1 MFKAIIRG
9 DTQTLEVLA
18 LTFANGHGGRSNASL
33 LRCLDYLSRQ
43 KQDVYEMNIE
53 EMNRLLKILR
63 LFGATYRRITRPPQ
77 VETENA
83 IQRVFGF
90 HIDESGLEAS
100 ISPASFLSR
109 VERPP
114 AIMRTND
121 RNEIVVNARQLG
133 FQIAAILDDRLV
145 SVLSNHAVVCHGAT
159 CFGYLC
165 STYLDERQPECQCP
179 RLHVKRGDVPVFYN
193 KQLQLHLR
201 QILVLSQG
209 EPYNW
214 RQRRDQRK

>member
-63 LFGATYRRITRPPQ
+63 LFGATYRRITRLPQ

-133 FQIAAILDDRLV
+133 CPTMLLSVTVLNASDTCVQRVWMNASRNANALD
-145 SVLSNHAVVCHGAT
+145 SM
-159 CFGYLC
+159 
-165 STYLDERQPECQCP
+165 
-179 RLHVKRGDVPVFYN
+179 
-193 KQLQLHLR
+193 
-201 QILVLSQG
+201 
-209 EPYNW
+209 
-214 RQRRDQRK
+214 